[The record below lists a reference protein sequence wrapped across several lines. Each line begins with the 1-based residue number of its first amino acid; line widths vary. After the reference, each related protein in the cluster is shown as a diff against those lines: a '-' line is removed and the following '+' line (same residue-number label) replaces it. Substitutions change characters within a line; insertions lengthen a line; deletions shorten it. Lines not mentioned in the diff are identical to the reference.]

1 MSPKSADDRTGT
13 LWAALV
19 PELLV
24 TDLGRSTAFYCEL
37 CGFSIRFAR
46 PEDGFAY
53 IERGKAQLMLEE
65 VSAGSWLTGSL
76 ERPYGRG
83 MNLQIEVSDV
93 ATLHDRLFAAGA
105 QIFECLKTQW
115 YRDGDIEHGQ
125 SQFLVQDPDGYLL
138 RFMQHL
144 GERPAAQGE

>member
-13 LWAALV
+13 IWAALV

-24 TDLGRSTAFYCEL
+24 TDLGRSISFYCEL

-46 PEDGFAY
+46 TEDGFAY

-65 VSAGSWLTGSL
+65 VSEGSWLTGPL

-93 ATLHDRLFAAGA
+93 ATLHDRLLAAGA
-105 QIFECLKTQW
+105 RIFEGLKTQW
-115 YRDGDIEHGQ
+115 YREGGIEHGQ

-144 GERPAAQGE
+144 GERPAVQGK

>member
-1 MSPKSADDRTGT
+1 MSTETADGHANTV
-13 LWAALV
+13 WAALV

-37 CGFSIRFAR
+37 CGFSIRFSR

-65 VSAGSWLTGSL
+65 VSAGSWLTGPP
-76 ERPYGRG
+76 EPPYGRG
-83 MNLQIEVSDV
+83 INLQIEVSDV
-93 ATLHDRLFAAGA
+93 AKLHDRLLAAGA
-105 QIFECLKTQW
+105 RIFDGLKTQW
-115 YRDGDIEHGQ
+115 YREGDIEHGQ

-144 GERPAAQGE
+144 GERSAGQGK